1 MERIITILL
10 TACACFNS
18 SPCALAQRPTVF
30 LTLSSSDEDG
40 FVGLNDTVTFTA
52 SLRNTTEQPAR
63 AMLKWSVQTVA
74 FAVPESR
81 TVDLEIKGAAT
92 ESLTY
97 VLPMTAVGFAE
108 VQCSIT
114 YDGDRTFS
122 TKHRVGTT
130 PEQVRSEL
138 TKESDFDSFWKDSL
152 AELKAVDP
160 SFEIVPQPDRG
171 NEKTDVFEI
180 TMRSHGDIHVR
191 GWLEVPKSEGPHPAV
206 IRVPGYGSNMRPLGE
221 GGDGN
226 NWDDMI
232 VYSFNPR
239 AHGNSVDEVP
249 GKPVDYWIRGLDD
262 KSTYYYRGAYL
273 DCVRAVDFIA
283 SRADVDQKRIGVWG
297 GSQGG
302 GFAFAT
308 AALDPRID
316 FCAADIPFMCDWVNY
331 FQLTVW
337 PEIDNWIADS
347 DQRSWESTLRTLSY
361 FDTMNMTD
369 RIQCRTVMGVGLQD
383 AVCPPSTSFAA
394 YNRVAG
400 QKSFKVYK
408 DKGHG
413 LGSAH
418 WNWVWQQMRTAF
430 DLPIQE

>member
-1 MERIITILL
+1 MSRMIT
-10 TACACFNS
+10 S
-18 SPCALAQRPTVF
+18 GVMALAVLISSQCAQAQHPTVF

-40 FVGLNDTVTFTA
+40 FVELNDTVTFTA
-52 SLRNTTEQPAR
+52 SLRNTTELPAR
-63 AMLKWSVQTVA
+63 AKLKWSVQTVA
-74 FAVPESR
+74 FAVPEFRS
-81 TVDLEIKGAAT
+81 VDLEIEGAAT

-97 VLPMTAVGFAE
+97 MLPMTSVGFAE

-114 YDGDRTFS
+114 CDGNTTFS
-122 TKHRVGTT
+122 KSHRVGTS
-130 PEQVRSEL
+130 PEQVRCEL
-138 TKESDFDSFWKDSL
+138 TKEGDFDRFWKTSL

-160 SFEIVPQPDRG
+160 AFEIVPQRDRS
-171 NEKTDVFEI
+171 NDRTDVFEV
-180 TMRSHGDIHVR
+180 TMQSYGDIHVR
-191 GWLEVPKSEGPHPAV
+191 GWLEVPKAKGPHPAV

-221 GGDGN
+221 GQ
-226 NWDDMI
+226 NWNDMI
-232 VYSFNPR
+232 VFSFNPR

-273 DCVRAVDFIA
+273 DCVRAVDFIS

-308 AALDPRID
+308 AALDQRID

-331 FQLTVW
+331 FKLTHW
-337 PEIDNWIADS
+337 PEMDKWIADS
-347 DQRSWESTLRTLSY
+347 DTRSWESTLRTLSY
-361 FDTMNMTD
+361 FDTMNMAD

-418 WNWVWQQMRTAF
+418 WNWVWQQMRTTF
-430 DLPIQE
+430 DLPVNE